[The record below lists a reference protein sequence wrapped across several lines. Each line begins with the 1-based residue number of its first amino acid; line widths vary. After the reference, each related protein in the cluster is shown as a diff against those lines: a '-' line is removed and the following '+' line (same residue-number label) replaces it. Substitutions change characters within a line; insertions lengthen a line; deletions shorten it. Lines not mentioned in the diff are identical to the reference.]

1 MKVKLLGL
9 CGVLAL
15 SLQSMAVSAET
26 AEQGGELYNK
36 NCLVCHGS
44 KGHGDGPAGI
54 ALKAENIIEELAEHA
69 GDEAHLVEEVM
80 EGEGAMPGW
89 KGVLTESQVL
99 AIFEYLKGIQ

>member
-9 CGVLAL
+9 CAVLAL
-15 SLQSMAVSAET
+15 SLQSVTVGAET
-26 AEQGGELYNK
+26 AAQGGELYKK
-36 NCLVCHGS
+36 NCQVCHGS

-54 ALKAENIIEELAEHA
+54 AMKAENIIEELAEHA

-80 EGEGAMPGW
+80 EGDGAMPAW
-89 KGVLTESQVL
+89 KGVLTEPQVL